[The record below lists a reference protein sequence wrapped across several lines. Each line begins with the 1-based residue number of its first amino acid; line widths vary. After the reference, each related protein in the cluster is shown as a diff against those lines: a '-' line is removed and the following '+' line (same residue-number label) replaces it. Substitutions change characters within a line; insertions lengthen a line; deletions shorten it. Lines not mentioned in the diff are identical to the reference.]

1 MENSSFDLRDY
12 LDFNLHFC
20 REIKPG
26 LGEDSY
32 AHGFCAEAGV
42 LAVFDG
48 CGGLGA
54 QTRQAY
60 SNKTE
65 AYMASRMCSG
75 AVHDWF
81 QDSFPLPGGYKAPDK
96 LAPMLRQKYVDPVL
110 KTFQAG
116 TEGGFQMK
124 GSMSRVL
131 PTTLA
136 MALVQTMDKKKLSV
150 SCVWAGDSRVYIL
163 TPTGLAQ
170 LTPDDCTQPDPM
182 ENLYDDG
189 ILTNI
194 LSADGKYELHTMEF
208 AVNAPCVVF
217 SATDGCFGYLFSP
230 MEFEG
235 LLLSTLLEAKS
246 PAQWETLLAD
256 AMGAVAGDDHT
267 LELASF
273 GFGSFEALQNAFRS
287 RYRALEAQYLQ
298 PLESLDPEDR
308 AGRQELWQRY
318 RGGYLRYMGGA

>member
-1 MENSSFDLRDY
+1 MENSSFDLREY

-20 REIKPG
+20 REIKPQ
-26 LGEDSY
+26 LGEDSF
-32 AHGFCAEAGV
+32 AHGFCAEAGL

-65 AYMASRMCSG
+65 AYMASRMVSG
-75 AVHDWF
+75 AVCDWF
-81 QDSFPLPGGYKAPDK
+81 AGSFPLAGGDTGADE
-96 LAPMLRQKYVDPVL
+96 LATGLRQKYIDPVL

-124 GSMSRVL
+124 GTMSRTL
-131 PTTLA
+131 PTTMA
-136 MALVQTMDKKKLSV
+136 MALVRTMGEGKLSI
-150 SCVWAGDSRVYIL
+150 SCIWAGDSRVYIL

-189 ILTNI
+189 ILTNVI
-194 LSADGKYELHTMEF
+194 SADGRYELHTAEF
-208 AVNAPCVVF
+208 AVHSPCVVF

-235 LLLSTLLEAKS
+235 LLLATLMEAEN
-246 PAQWETLLAD
+246 PAQWESMLAESI
-256 AMGAVAGDDHT
+256 GAVAGDDHAM
-267 LELASF
+267 ELASF
-273 GFGSFEALQNAFRS
+273 GFGSYGALRDAFRS
-287 RYRALEAQYLQ
+287 RYDILRVQYLK
-298 PLESLDPEDR
+298 PLVNLEPEDR
-308 AGRQELWQRY
+308 AGRRELWRHY
-318 RGGYLRYMGGA
+318 SSGYLRYMGGA